1 MFGVLTHEFPAQL
14 IIPAC
19 CWSVTI
25 TRMFGRFLGVSS
37 VSDAGTRDVN
47 DTDTIEAAHISRKR
61 LRDIYDTPFFFI
73 LLHAPPVR

>member
-1 MFGVLTHEFPAQL
+1 
-14 IIPAC
+14 
-19 CWSVTI
+19 
-25 TRMFGRFLGVSS
+25 MFGRFLGVSS